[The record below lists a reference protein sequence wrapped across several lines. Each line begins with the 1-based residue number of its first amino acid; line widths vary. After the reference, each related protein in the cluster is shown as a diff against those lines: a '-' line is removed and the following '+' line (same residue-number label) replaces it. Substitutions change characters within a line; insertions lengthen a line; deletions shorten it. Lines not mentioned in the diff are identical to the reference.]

1 MKQIPNL
8 FTLLNLIFGC
18 LAITYTLQTGQL
30 ITYVNDQGFINWHLP
45 ENMALGAC
53 FILAAAVV
61 DFLDGFV
68 ARLFKATSAMGA
80 QLDSLADVVSFGV
93 APGIIVYQLL
103 RISFAKEV
111 DGLSVSAIWLL
122 PAFLIPA
129 AGAWRLARFNLSTTT
144 QQYSFRGVPIPAVG
158 LLIASFPLIIHYR
171 LFNLYELLTDYRV
184 LYAVVLVVSGLM
196 VSNYKMYAL
205 KFKNFSFRTHWP
217 VIVIA
222 VMAII
227 GTFILQWV
235 VIPLVFILYVALSLI
250 FKSKIS

>member
-1 MKQIPNL
+1 MKQIPNF
-8 FTLLNLIFGC
+8 FTLLNLVFGC
-18 LAITYTLQTGQL
+18 LAIIYTLQTGQL

-53 FILAAAVV
+53 FIMAAAIV

-93 APGIIVYQLL
+93 APGIIIYQLL

-111 DGLSVSAIWLL
+111 DGLSVSALWLI
-122 PAFLIPA
+122 PAFLIPV
-129 AGAWRLARFNLSTTT
+129 AGAWRLARFNLSTT
-144 QQYSFRGVPIPAVG
+144 QQHSFRGVPIPAAG

-184 LYAVVLVVSGLM
+184 LYAVVLLVSGLM

-205 KFKNFSFRTHWP
+205 KFKNFSFSTHWP
-217 VIVIA
+217 VILIAALAVIGA
-222 VMAII
+222 
-227 GTFILQWV
+227 FILQWA